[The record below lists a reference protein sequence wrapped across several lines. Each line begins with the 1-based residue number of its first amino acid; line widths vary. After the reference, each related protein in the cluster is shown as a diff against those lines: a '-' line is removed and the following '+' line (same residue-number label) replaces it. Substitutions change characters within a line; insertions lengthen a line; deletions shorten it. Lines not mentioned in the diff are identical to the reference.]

1 MTLKTVQLRYFA
13 GIREAIGRGSES
25 FATDAA
31 TVAELRDA
39 LLARGEPY
47 ASCLARGRAVRTAVN
62 QVLSEESAPLEAG
75 CEVAFFPPVTGG

>member
-13 GIREAIGRGSES
+13 GIREAIGSGSEA
-25 FATDAA
+25 FATDA
-31 TVAELRDA
+31 TTLAELRDA